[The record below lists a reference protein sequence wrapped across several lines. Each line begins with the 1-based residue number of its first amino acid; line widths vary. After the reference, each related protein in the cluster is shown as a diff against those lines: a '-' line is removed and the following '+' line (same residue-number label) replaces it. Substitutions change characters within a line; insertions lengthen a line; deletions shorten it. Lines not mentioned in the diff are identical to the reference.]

1 MITGSVQLKVTLPLQ
16 LYDYVQAGA
25 QKFGLTLSSY
35 IKHLILTDVKDM
47 ELPTFKMS
55 PKTEA
60 IALKA
65 LKDYRAGKL
74 KKVESIDELL
84 NSL

>member
-1 MITGSVQLKVTLPLQ
+1 MITSSVQLKVTLPLR

-35 IKHLILTDVKDM
+35 IKHLILDDVKKMD
-47 ELPTFKMS
+47 LPTFPMS

-60 IALKA
+60 IGLKA
-65 LKDYRAGKL
+65 LKDHRLGKTKPL
-74 KKVESIDELL
+74 RSISDLL
-84 NSL
+84 

>member
-1 MITGSVQLKVTLPLQ
+1 MITNSVQLKVTLPLRP
-16 LYDYVQAGA
+16 YDYVQARA
-25 QKFGLTLSSY
+25 KKFGLTLSSY
-35 IKHLILTDVKDM
+35 IKYLILTDVKNM
-47 ELPTFKMS
+47 ELPTFPMS

-74 KKVESIDELL
+74 KRLKSIDDLL
-84 NSL
+84 

>member
-1 MITGSVQLKVTLPLQ
+1 MITDSVQLKVTLPLQ
-16 LYDYVQAGA
+16 LYDYVQARA

-35 IKHLILTDVKDM
+35 IRHLILNDVKKMDI
-47 ELPTFKMS
+47 PTFPMS

-74 KKVESIDELL
+74 KRLKSIDDLL
-84 NSL
+84 